1 MNRVKRDSTLT
12 RKICDSHRKR
22 WSTPSQTYQSS
33 RTVRYACLLM
43 LIRGRNVHSGP
54 ITYFTTKDYN
64 AFFCEHFQCW
74 SHWEARIKVSRFTEE
89 DLKFCFKVFC
99 QSHTN
104 QGPGGQ
110 TRHPSTHPQHKS
122 RGSYCPTLIET
133 SYSTPY
139 HAQGE
144 EHQCGVALANTL
156 ISDHSSL
163 RFIHFELYTY
173 SPPMN
178 LNGFRHIYYVI

>member
-1 MNRVKRDSTLT
+1 MV
-12 RKICDSHRKR
+12 
-22 WSTPSQTYQSS
+22 
-33 RTVRYACLLM
+33 YAKPNIPIIANGE
-43 LIRGRNVHSGP
+43 IRAFVDVDKGVHVHSGP

-64 AFFCEHFQCW
+64 AFFCEHIQCW